1 LFILVVIIVSKV
13 SRNVKKI
20 LMMKGLNHRCFV
32 CQVDV
37 TKENSVLNAEVNLP
51 VCNAC
56 RGTEKEKEAVAELL
70 DSLADGLVCG
80 CI

>member
-1 LFILVVIIVSKV
+1 
-13 SRNVKKI
+13 
-20 LMMKGLNHRCFV
+20 MKGLNHRCFV

-51 VCNAC
+51 VCYAC